1 MAARPSKPRRISVT
15 PTAIKMRTPGPGVII
30 PAAPRSHG
38 ATLAGSRPHQR
49 GHVHRQQVRS
59 RSIPFRPCSEA
70 LLAAVGPARC
80 AAGSPKRSEPEPTA
94 PEPQRPAAPAANGRS
109 DSHKSRC
116 VARGPGCEFQ
126 VTTIAPPSPHETQHH
141 ALGDDRYLSR
151 SVASEQPLWQL
162 HLYQPSGHAAP
173 VPRRETRSRGRTLTS
188 HFAPSILLRNALAI
202 RFITCKRLAQD
213 VDDWPIAR

>member
-1 MAARPSKPRRISVT
+1 MKFYTALAALALLAVPAFAADVDGKWSGSMST
-15 PTAIKMRTPGPGVII
+15 PMGDI
-30 PAAPRSHG
+30 PVGFTFKADG

-80 AAGSPKRSEPEPTA
+80 AAGSPKRFEPEPTA

-141 ALGDDRYLSR
+141 ALGDDR
-151 SVASEQPLWQL
+151 
-162 HLYQPSGHAAP
+162 
-173 VPRRETRSRGRTLTS
+173 
-188 HFAPSILLRNALAI
+188 
-202 RFITCKRLAQD
+202 
-213 VDDWPIAR
+213 